1 MDPNET
7 LKMIR
12 KRMNEWEDGL
22 SLLSSAEVDSF
33 LDEVCESVVALDEWL
48 THGGFR
54 PDDWS

>member
-12 KRMNEWEDGL
+12 KLINEWEDGL
-22 SLLSSAEVDSF
+22 SLLSHAEFEAF